1 MIALDTNLLVRF
13 VVNDGE
19 QHARAKRFIE
29 AALARRETLF
39 IPQIV
44 ACEFVWVLRAA
55 FKQSKATSL
64 DLLSQLLAVP
74 SVRFE
79 ADHQVRAAVER
90 AATSDAGFADCLIC
104 LRSREAGCTAFAT
117 FDQVLL
123 KDDGAIEPT

>member
-1 MIALDTNLLVRF
+1 MISLDTNVLVRF

-19 QHARAKRFIE
+19 QHDRARRFVE

-44 ACEFVWVLRAA
+44 ACEFVWVLRTA
-55 FKQSKATSL
+55 FKQSKSASL

-74 SVRFE
+74 HVRFE

-90 AATSDAGFADCLIC
+90 AATSEAGFADCLVR
-104 LRSREAGCTAFAT
+104 LRSREAGCETFAT
-117 FDQVLL
+117 FDRVLL
-123 KDDGAIEPT
+123 KDEGTVEPR